1 MLMSMTTPTTITRV
15 KRAAFAALFALGL
28 SVPVLTAVTAVST
41 SPVEAGVLKKVKK
54 GSKLVGK
61 GAGWVEKKLAN
72 KGKIGKALSK
82 GAGGIK
88 KGSGKLAKGVGKVQK
103 AGKKAFGKVCK
114 GKCKTVAKSVKKVGK
129 GLNYL
134 KKQAEKKCRQFGRD
148 SKACKVAMDAIEF
161 ASPI

>member
-1 MLMSMTTPTTITRV
+1 MPTSMTTPTICARV
-15 KRAAFAALFALGL
+15 KRATVAIVFALGL
-28 SVPVLTAVTAVST
+28 CVPVLTVTLAVAS
-41 SPVEAGVLKKVKK
+41 SPAEAGVLKKVKK
-54 GSKLVGK
+54 GSKLIGK

-114 GKCKTVAKSVKKVGK
+114 GKCQTVAKSVKKVGK
-129 GLNYL
+129 GLNHL

-148 SKACKVAMDAIEF
+148 SRACKVAMNAIEF